1 MTKEEVLDFV
11 PILRQ
16 ALEALMLQP
25 RAGDAVWTTE
35 QAAHR
40 VMAKRALRR
49 ALEALQN
56 GLLEVLEIV
65 EDGRQEVEYGR

>member
-16 ALEALMLQP
+16 ALEWLMLQP
-25 RAGDAVWTTE
+25 RAGDAVWTPE
-35 QAAHR
+35 QAAKR
-40 VMAKRALRR
+40 AVAKRALRR

>member
-1 MTKEEVLDFV
+1 
-11 PILRQ
+11 
-16 ALEALMLQP
+16 MLQP
-25 RAGDAVWTTE
+25 RAGDAVWTPE
-35 QAAHR
+35 QAAKR
-40 VMAKRALRR
+40 AVAKRALRR